1 MVSEIKLFIEDH
13 VKKIKDLSKKQRIA
27 YWNSQTT
34 GEDKYYKETEE
45 LSKKLQEIY
54 NNKQDF
60 EKVRKWNESEIKDP
74 LLKRQIKILYDSFLS
89 CQGNL
94 KLIHELTEK
103 ESKIDQK
110 FNKFRAKI
118 GGKELTDNEIKDIL
132 QKEKDSV
139 KLKEAWEASK
149 KQGELVEKELLEII
163 RLRNKLAKGLGFV
176 NYYQMALEI
185 QEQSKDGII
194 GLFNELDKLTGKP
207 FARVKNEMDKFLAK
221 RYGISEEDLRPWH
234 YQELFFQQGPEI
246 YDVDMDRYF
255 DKDVIESARTFYQG
269 IGLLVDDVLERS
281 DLYEKKGKC
290 QHAFCIDLDKE
301 GDVRILQNVKNN
313 EYWMGTTLHEL
324 GHASYCKNINRK
336 LPYLL
341 IDEAHTFTTEAV
353 AMLFGR
359 LTNTVSFIK
368 KYGKAD
374 KKLDQISGI
383 LVKKTQLSQLVFSR
397 WVQVMVNFERRLYE
411 NPEQDLNKM
420 WWNLTKKY
428 QLINF
433 SRDKPD
439 WAAKIHLVTAPVYY
453 HNYMLGELLASQ
465 LHHFIVKNILKQD
478 SLNYFDY
485 SGNKKIGEFLKK
497 NVFSPGAVKKWDEF
511 IEDAVGENLTPK
523 YFAEQFV
530 GN

>member
-1 MVSEIKLFIEDH
+1 MVFL
-13 VKKIKDLSKKQRIA
+13 KKILD
-27 YWNSQTT
+27 
-34 GEDKYYKETEE
+34 
-45 LSKKLQEIY
+45 
-54 NNKQDF
+54 
-60 EKVRKWNESEIKDP
+60 
-74 LLKRQIKILYDSFLS
+74 
-89 CQGNL
+89 
-94 KLIHELTEK
+94 H
-103 ESKIDQK
+103 
-110 FNKFRAKI
+110 
-118 GGKELTDNEIKDIL
+118 
-132 QKEKDSV
+132 
-139 KLKEAWEASK
+139 
-149 KQGELVEKELLEII
+149 
-163 RLRNKLAKGLGFV
+163 
-176 NYYQMALEI
+176 
-185 QEQSKDGII
+185 GIT
-194 GLFNELDKLTGKP
+194 K
-207 FARVKNEMDKFLAK
+207 
-221 RYGISEEDLRPWH
+221 S
-234 YQELFFQQGPEI
+234 
-246 YDVDMDRYF
+246 YF

-411 NPEQDLNKM
+411 NPEQDLNKL
-420 WWNLTKKY
+420 WWNL
-428 QLINF
+428 
-433 SRDKPD
+433 
-439 WAAKIHLVTAPVYY
+439 TAPVYY

-478 SLNYFDY
+478 SLNDFDY

>member
-185 QEQSKDGII
+185 QEQSKDGMI
-194 GLFNELDKLTGKP
+194 GLFNELDELTGKP
-207 FARVKNEMDKFLAK
+207 FARIKNEMDKFLAK

-234 YQELFFQQGPEI
+234 YQEL
-246 YDVDMDRYF
+246 
-255 DKDVIESARTFYQG
+255 
-269 IGLLVDDVLERS
+269 L
-281 DLYEKKGKC
+281 
-290 QHAFCIDLDKE
+290 
-301 GDVRILQNVKNN
+301 
-313 EYWMGTTLHEL
+313 
-324 GHASYCKNINRK
+324 
-336 LPYLL
+336 
-341 IDEAHTFTTEAV
+341 
-353 AMLFGR
+353 
-359 LTNTVSFIK
+359 
-368 KYGKAD
+368 
-374 KKLDQISGI
+374 
-383 LVKKTQLSQLVFSR
+383 
-397 WVQVMVNFERRLYE
+397 
-411 NPEQDLNKM
+411 
-420 WWNLTKKY
+420 
-428 QLINF
+428 
-433 SRDKPD
+433 
-439 WAAKIHLVTAPVYY
+439 
-453 HNYMLGELLASQ
+453 
-465 LHHFIVKNILKQD
+465 
-478 SLNYFDY
+478 
-485 SGNKKIGEFLKK
+485 
-497 NVFSPGAVKKWDEF
+497 
-511 IEDAVGENLTPK
+511 
-523 YFAEQFV
+523 
-530 GN
+530 